1 MNKIKTQTLSFALAL
16 LCGASLALSSC
27 VSTPKETE
35 PAITQEEGKKEAVAR
50 EEPAVKKE
58 EPVVETPEPVEEGFS
73 AYAFAERL
81 LSLLDAGDVAAA
93 LASFD
98 ELEEPEASDPELLK
112 LKLSILISSGDM
124 KAAAK
129 LADSLE
135 DELGNDADVLY
146 ARSVIALAQNKP
158 RDRDKYLKQIIEID
172 PANTEALVSLGDD
185 SLVKRAYGDAARWYS
200 RALAADGSNASAHR
214 GLVHSYYI
222 QGRMKDARAAVNR
235 ALAMHPDN
243 APLLVESA
251 LIHEEEKDLPAALN
265 EMRRAIELA
274 PEESTYWST
283 YGVLLVRAS
292 KLEEAREALS
302 EAIRLN
308 PNNTFPYIYRCGVND
323 TLGFID
329 DAIADYRIVC
339 KNYPDY
345 YFAAEGLGTLLWIKG
360 DYKGA
365 KNAFAQAFKY
375 AEDSLSYALMYTL
388 CCYKL
393 GENDGAKRFIG
404 KFMNTLKDRTAP
416 EYFVCRLFFDRS
428 GDADVASRVT
438 KIKDSATRSQL
449 MFYLA
454 AYYELFQSDAIAYKF
469 YSDIATVQSP
479 TRFEHR
485 LAIAGMEKTAPK
497 AGVSR
502 SAKGKR

>member
-1 MNKIKTQTLSFALAL
+1 MNKLKTRTPAFALAL
-16 LCGASLALSSC
+16 FCDAALFLSLCVPAPQGTKP
-27 VSTPKETE
+27 VVVQKEE
-35 PAITQEEGKKEAVAR
+35 KKEIDRLESA
-50 EEPAVKKE
+50 AVKSRKLIAE
-58 EPVVETPEPVEEGFS
+58 DLESSGGFS
-73 AYAFAERL
+73 ALAFVQRL
-81 LSLLDAGDVAAA
+81 SALVDAGDFAAA

-98 ELEEPEASDPELLK
+98 ELEEPEASDIGLLK
-112 LKLSILISSGDM
+112 LKLSILVSSGDM
-124 KAAAK
+124 KAAVK

-135 DELGNDADVLY
+135 AIVGEDADILY
-146 ARSVIALAQNKP
+146 SRAVIALAQNKP
-158 RDRDKYLKQIIEID
+158 RDRDKYLKQIVKID
-172 PANTEALVSLGDD
+172 PGNTEALVTLGDD
-185 SLVKRAYGDAARWYS
+185 SLVKKAYGDAIQWYAK
-200 RALAADGSNASAHR
+200 ALAADSKNASAHR

-222 QGRMKDARAAVNR
+222 QGRMRDARDAVNK
-235 ALAMHPDN
+235 ALALHPDD
-243 APLLVESA
+243 APLRAESA
-251 LIHEEEKDLPAALN
+251 LIYAEARELPEALEEI
-265 EMRRAIELA
+265 RRAIELA
-274 PEESTYWST
+274 PDEASYWST
-283 YGVLLVRAS
+283 YGALLVRAS
-292 KLEEAREALS
+292 KLPEAREALS

-308 PNNTFPYIYRCGVND
+308 PSNPFPYMYRSGVND
-323 TLGFID
+323 TLGFVD
-329 DAIADYRIVC
+329 EAIADYRVVC

-469 YSDIATVQSP
+469 YSDIAAVQSP